1 MPPATVAAAPPEDF
15 MSNAASRALSLSIA
29 LSLPLTAGCASSSDP
44 THAGAAARAVT
55 AAEAAPVIAQ
65 YARGALAL
73 YDQSHRGAQAM
84 RSAIDA
90 MLASPSAQT
99 LTAARRAWL
108 AAREPYGETEAFRFY
123 GGPID
128 DEGAGNVEGRIN
140 AWPMDENYVDY
151 VMGSPLAGIINNPA
165 RFPTLTREALVM
177 LNEQGGETNIATGWH
192 AVEFLLWGQD
202 HSASGP
208 GDRPASDFAL
218 TNGTASNQDRR
229 RQYLTLVTE
238 QLVADLDTVRTA
250 WAAGD
255 PANYAARF
263 TGRAS
268 TRALPHTQALAHM
281 LTGMGSLSGAELAG
295 ERMTV
300 AFEERDQEDE
310 HSCFSD
316 NTHNDILRN
325 ALGIENVYLGRYGAD
340 DGAGLDDLVRA
351 RNPALDARMRA
362 AFAASLAAIR
372 AIPTPFDQAIV
383 GGDNAEGRMRVRAA
397 IDALRAQTRVIEE
410 VAAALQV
417 PLQLEAP
424 TDGGM

>member
-1 MPPATVAAAPPEDF
+1 MAPPEVF
-15 MSNAASRALSLSIA
+15 MSSFHSHALSLAIA
-29 LSLPLTAGCASSSDP
+29 LSLPVAAGCSSSNNSAD
-44 THAGAAARAVT
+44 AGSTPRAVT
-55 AAEAAPVIAQ
+55 ATEAAPVLAQ

-73 YDQSHRGAQAM
+73 YGQSHSGAQGM
-84 RSAIDA
+84 KSAIDA
-90 MLASPSAQT
+90 MLAAPSAQT
-99 LTAARRAWL
+99 LTAARQAWL
-108 AAREPYGETEAFRFY
+108 AARNPYGETEVFRFY

-128 DEGAGNVEGRIN
+128 DEDAGNVEGRIN

-151 VMGSPLAGIINNPA
+151 VMGSPMAGIINNTTMFPA
-165 RFPTLTREALVM
+165 LTREALVM

-202 HSASGP
+202 LSATGP
-208 GDRPASDFAL
+208 GDRPATDFAL
-218 TNGTASNQDRR
+218 TGGTASNQARR
-229 RQYLTLVTE
+229 REYLTLVTE

-250 WAAGD
+250 WAAGNSS
-255 PANYAARF
+255 NYAARF
-263 TGRAS
+263 TGSAS
-268 TRALPHTQALAHM
+268 SGALTHTQALTNM

-300 AFEERDQEDE
+300 AYEERDQEDE

-325 ALGIENVYLGRYGAD
+325 ALGIENVYLGRYGTD

-351 RNPALDARMRA
+351 RDPALDTRMRA
-362 AFAASLAAIR
+362 AFATSLAAIR

-410 VAAALQV
+410 VAAVLQV

-424 TDGGM
+424 ADAGM

>member
-1 MPPATVAAAPPEDF
+1 
-15 MSNAASRALSLSIA
+15 MSNRHSRALSLAIA
-29 LSLPLTAGCASSSDP
+29 LTLPLAAGCSSSTPSAD
-44 THAGAAARAVT
+44 AGSTARPVT

-73 YDQSHRGAQAM
+73 YGQSHRGAQVM
-84 RSAIDA
+84 KSAIDA

-99 LTAARRAWL
+99 LTAARQAWL
-108 AAREPYGETEAFRFY
+108 AARDPYGETEVLRFY

-151 VMGSPLAGIINNPA
+151 VMGSPMAGIINDTTA
-165 RFPTLTREALVM
+165 FPTLTREALVT
-177 LNEQGGETNIATGWH
+177 LNERGGETNIATGWH

-202 HSASGP
+202 RSAAGP
-208 GDRPASDFAL
+208 GDRPATDFAL
-218 TNGTASNQDRR
+218 MGGTASNQQRR
-229 RQYLTLVTE
+229 RQYLTLVTD

-255 PANYAARF
+255 PTNYAARF
-263 TGRAS
+263 TGSA
-268 TRALPHTQALAHM
+268 TTGALPHAQALTNM

-300 AFEERDQEDE
+300 AYEERDQEDE

-325 ALGIENVYLGRYGAD
+325 AIGIENVYLGRYGAD

-351 RNPALDARMRA
+351 RDPALDARMRA
-362 AFAASLAAIR
+362 AFATSLAAIR

-383 GGDNAEGRMRVRAA
+383 GGDNAEGRQRVRAA
-397 IDALRAQTRVIEE
+397 IDALRAQTRVIEA
-410 VAAALQV
+410 VAAVLEV
-417 PLQLEAP
+417 ELRLEAP
-424 TDGGM
+424 ADAGM